1 MAAELSPGKAHTAV
15 GAGRQTIEP
24 SPPSVDAWH
33 LGLPGL
39 VCSFL
44 MNDEHNFFFKLYIA

>member
-15 GAGRQTIEP
+15 GAGRRTIEP